1 MFSKFFNVENSV
13 IKKIMRKENLKYLLL
28 VFIGAS
34 IFAGFRY
41 YEGNKKRETII
52 NNLVYDALTTAHFSP
67 KEINDEFSKNVYDK
81 YLESLD
87 YGKKYLTQKDIK
99 EFESNKTTLDDQF
112 KTNQLDFF
120 DMSYVIVQARMVE
133 TKGYYEEFLSKPF
146 NYDKKEEIETDSEKL
161 DFASN
166 RKELK
171 DRWRK
176 TLKLRVMSR
185 VYDKLEDNDTL
196 DFETAEI
203 KARERELEYQ
213 NDLHEYVSEIDR
225 IEWLGF
231 YLNAFSAVFDPHSQ
245 YFAPKV
251 KDKWEEEMTG
261 QFEGIGAQLRLK
273 GDYVTIEKVIT
284 GSASW
289 RQGDL
294 KAGDKILAVAQG
306 DEEAVDV
313 VGMKLDKVVK
323 QIRGKKGTE
332 VRLTVKKKDGTK
344 EIIPII
350 RDIVELDQTFA
361 RSAVLG
367 EEKKV
372 GYIRLPKFYVD
383 FYSAQNHNASED
395 VKNEIIRLKKENVE
409 GIILDLRNN
418 GGGSLKAAIDI
429 AGLFIDKG
437 PVVQVKNGFGKTR
450 VHKDSDPT
458 VYYDGPLVIMVN
470 DFSASASEILAAAL
484 QDYGRAVIVGSKT
497 TFGKGT
503 VQNIFD
509 MDKAAGATYKDVTPL
524 GAIKVTTEKF
534 YRINGGT
541 TQLNGVTP
549 DIILP
554 NIYNNMEMGEKE
566 EDFALP
572 FDEIDRATYSVMSQN
587 AMAYNSAKVKAEKR
601 LAKNTHFNH
610 VLDYAKWLE
619 ENEDNTTSPL
629 DYAGYTEKQKKYKA
643 ELDLFD
649 LDNKEDQDSI
659 FVGFLN
665 QKPEWYASDTAKVQ
679 QFEKWHKNLSKDAYL
694 VETLNIIY
702 DLGDDLAVAEP
713 NDK

>member
-1 MFSKFFNVENSV
+1 MENSV
-13 IKKIMRKENLKYLLL
+13 IQKIMRKENLKYLLL
-28 VFIGAS
+28 IFIGAG
-34 IFAGFRY
+34 IFAGFKY

-67 KEINDEFSKNVYDK
+67 KEINDDFSKNVYDK

-99 EFESNKTTLDDQF
+99 EFETSQTLLDNQF
-112 KTNQLDFF
+112 KNNQLDFF
-120 DMSYVIVQARMVE
+120 DMSYVIVQKRMTE
-133 TKGYYEEFLSKPF
+133 TKGYYEDFLSKPF
-146 NYDKKEEIETDSEKL
+146 DYEKKEEIETDFEKL
-161 DFASN
+161 DFAAN
-166 RKELK
+166 TKALK

-176 TLKLRVMSR
+176 TLKLRVISR
-185 VYDKLEDNDTL
+185 VYDNLDDNDTL

-213 NDLHEYVSEIDR
+213 NDLFEYVSEIDR

-231 YLNAFSAVFDPHSQ
+231 YLNSFSAVFDPHSQ

-261 QFEGIGAQLRLK
+261 QFEGIGAQLRVK
-273 GDYVTIEKVIT
+273 GEYVTIEKVIV
-284 GSASW
+284 GSASYK
-289 RQGDL
+289 QGDL
-294 KAGDKILAVAQG
+294 KAGDKIIAVAQG
-306 DEEAVDV
+306 DEEPVDV

-344 EIIPII
+344 EVIPII

-367 EEKKV
+367 EDKKV

-383 FYSAQNHNASED
+383 FYSAQNHNAAED
-395 VKNEIIRLKKENVE
+395 MKTEILRLKEENVE
-409 GIILDLRNN
+409 GIVLDLRNN

-429 AGLFIDKG
+429 AGLFIEKG

-450 VHKDSDPT
+450 VHKDNDPT
-458 VYYDGPLVIMVN
+458 VYYDGPLAIMVN

-509 MDKAAGATYKDVTPL
+509 MDKAAGSTYKDVTPL

-549 DIILP
+549 DVILP
-554 NIYNNMEMGEKE
+554 NIYNYMEMGEKE

-572 FDEIDRATYSVMSQN
+572 FDEIERASYSVMSKN
-587 AMAYNSAKVKAEKR
+587 TLAYNSAKVKAEKR
-601 LAKNTHFNH
+601 LANNSHFNH

-619 ENEDNTTSPL
+619 ENEENTISPL
-629 DYAGYTEKQKKYKA
+629 DYTSYKEKQEKYEA
-643 ELDLFD
+643 DLELFD
-649 LDNKEDQDSI
+649 LDNKKDQDSI
-659 FVGFLN
+659 VVDFLDN
-665 QKPEWYASDTAKVQ
+665 KPEWYSTDTVKVQ